1 MTSPMTS
8 PTTARAAGPAPA
20 AARPRRRSFHLRLL
34 VMAALLVTVPLVAVG
49 WRLVDV
55 NRAALEDATR
65 EQLFAVVG
73 DVAHTLDGSLDG
85 AERELTAIGRI
96 LVRADLAEDAR
107 MDLVRAQLEASTTLR
122 AIAIF
127 DEAGAPVGSLSAA
140 TAAGDPVEPLPA
152 SLPAE
157 ARAASPA
164 TGVTLGAVVRGP
176 DGPRV
181 TMIAPLAGT
190 RATWYAVALVSL
202 AAVQDRVERLAE
214 QSFAGDA
221 DSLVVVDRELRIVAH
236 PDPERA
242 LTLPPAPRDGVLAA
256 PPPVGHDDG
265 VLVFAVHRTAR
276 GKQVTAARQLGRTG
290 WLVVA
295 QLPHDRA
302 FASVGRMRRSVAIA
316 IVAALLLALLATAA
330 WSARLA
336 APVRRLVAFAG
347 DLAARR
353 FDRRVSLRTGD
364 ELEALASAMSGA
376 AAELE
381 TSEAKLAEERRI
393 RADLGRYLPVQLVEQ
408 VVRHEQDLA
417 LGGERRTVT
426 VMFADVAAFT
436 TLVERLPPEQVVTIL
451 NQLFTIL
458 TEIVFRHGGTVDK
471 LIGDCVMAF
480 WGAPTRSPDHAARA
494 VAAAGDMM
502 RWLEVGNDAWQATH
516 GVTIHLA
523 IGINT
528 GEVVVGNFGSETR
541 MEYTCIG
548 EPVNVAA
555 RLEALA
561 RPQQILVT
569 AATRDAAPAAEYL
582 PVGNHALP
590 GRQQPIELFEVRP

>member
-1 MTSPMTS
+1 M
-8 PTTARAAGPAPA
+8 AG
-20 AARPRRRSFHLRLL
+20 RDRRSLRRSFRLRLL
-34 VMAALLVTVPLVAVG
+34 VMAALLVTVPLVVVG

-65 EQLFAVVG
+65 DQLLAVVG
-73 DVAHTLDGSLDG
+73 DVANTLDGSLDG
-85 AERELTAIGRI
+85 AERELIAIGRV
-96 LVRADLAEDAR
+96 LVRADLDEDAR
-107 MDLVRAQLEASTTLR
+107 MDLVRAQLEASTSLR
-122 AIAIF
+122 AVAIF
-127 DEAGAPVGSLSAA
+127 DAAGEPVGSLRRAA
-140 TAAGDPVEPLPA
+140 DAGEPDEPLPA
-152 SLPAE
+152 RLPAD
-157 ARAASPA
+157 ARAAADP
-164 TGVTLGAVVRGP
+164 TGGTVTVGDVVRGP

-181 TMIAPLAGT
+181 TLVAPVAGT
-190 RATWYAVALVSL
+190 RATWYTLALVSL
-202 AAVQDRVERLAE
+202 AATQQRVEQL
-214 QSFAGDA
+214 AGDVFGGDP
-221 DSLVVVDRELRIVAH
+221 DSLVIVDRQLRVLAH

-242 LTLPPAPRDGVLAA
+242 FALPLAPREGLLAE
-256 PPPVGHDDG
+256 PPPVGDDDG
-265 VLVFAVHRTAR
+265 LLLFGVRATSHGKRVAV
-276 GKQVTAARQLGRTG
+276 ARQLGRTG
-290 WLVVA
+290 WLVLA
-295 QLPHDRA
+295 ELPYERA
-302 FASVGRMRRSVAIA
+302 FASVSRMRRAVLVAV
-316 IVAALLLALLATAA
+316 VAALVLALLATVA

-336 APVRRLVAFAG
+336 APVRQLTAFAR

-353 FDRRVSLRTGD
+353 FDRRVTLRTGD
-364 ELEALASAMSGA
+364 ELEDLAAAMSGA
-376 AAELE
+376 AADLE
-381 TSEAKLAEERRI
+381 ASEAKLAEERRI
-393 RADLGRYLPVQLVEQ
+393 RGDLGRYLPGQLVDKI
-408 VVRHEQDLA
+408 VRHEQDLA

-480 WGAPTRSPDHAARA
+480 WGAPAPAPDHAERA
-494 VAAAGDMM
+494 VAAAEDMM
-502 RWLEVGNDAWQATH
+502 RWLEVGNDAWQASH

-569 AATRDAAPAAEYL
+569 RATRDAAPSAEYL
-582 PVGNHALP
+582 PVGRHELP
-590 GRQQPIELFEVRP
+590 GRQEPVELFEVRP